1 MLYVILDLPSG
12 AMVLDL
18 KRKSEWKLFRDLTTY
33 IKRDEND
40 HIKTYHSKKLA
51 EIEAY

>member
-18 KRKSEWKLFRDLTTY
+18 KRKKEWQIFRDLTTF
-33 IKRDEND
+33 IKRDSEDN
-40 HIKTYHSKKLA
+40 IKIYFSKKQA
-51 EIEAY
+51 EMEAY